1 MRQKCNRSVKLQ
13 DGNLYS
19 SCFNIFKMEDQP
31 QPPSTFSMNIFYTLL
46 GTYLLLFLSSPL
58 IGEIPKAS
66 TLFKE
71 WIATERLISK
81 ESSNWEI
88 EKSALQD
95 LLELLE
101 EEKQT
106 IEEKLN
112 SVEKENSA
120 GEGERIKLAD
130 QNEDLKSAILPVS
143 ETLEKLEAQ
152 ILGLA
157 PRFPP
162 PLMDDLQSFINRIP
176 KKDQRQTV
184 APSVSQRL
192 QAVVGALA
200 KIDKF
205 NSSIAMDEKLLKVDS
220 GEIKVSVL
228 YFGLGIAYF
237 TDETGSKAGYLLP
250 SDSGWEEF
258 DESGAGTAILE
269 AISFYNRTA
278 QKQASF
284 VDLPFKTN

>member
-1 MRQKCNRSVKLQ
+1 MKSL
-13 DGNLYS
+13 L
-19 SCFNIFKMEDQP
+19 
-31 QPPSTFSMNIFYTLL
+31 TLIA
-46 GTYLLLFLSSPL
+46 TYLFNTLFFGPILF
-58 IGEIPKAS
+58 GETPKAPAI
-66 TLFKE
+66 FKE
-71 WIATERLISK
+71 WITTERLISQ

-88 EKSALQD
+88 EKNALGD
-95 LLELLE
+95 LIELLE

-106 IEEKLN
+106 IDEKLN

-120 GEGERIKLAD
+120 GEEERIKLAD

-143 ETLEKLEAQ
+143 ETLEKLEAK
-152 ILGLA
+152 ILSLA
-157 PRFPP
+157 PRFPS
-162 PLMDDLQSFINRIP
+162 PLQDDLSSFLNRIP
-176 KKDQRQTV
+176 KKDQKQTSS
-184 APSVSQRL
+184 ASVSQRL

-205 NSSIAMDEKLLKVDS
+205 NSSIVLDEKLLKVDS

-237 TDETGSKAGYLLP
+237 SDETGSKAGYLLP
-250 SDSGWEEF
+250 SDSGWKEY
-258 DESGAGTAILE
+258 DQPTAGPAILE

-278 QKQASF
+278 QKQATF